1 MFQSQ
6 EGMAQQSRQFH
17 WDKRKRQYI
26 QLQPGEKVKAGKR
39 LKTESGASVAAKKG
53 PSGLYKKWSKAHQT
67 RIAPVGQMEDE
78 KAGDGSGLADRSGSV
93 SLRLPST
100 PCALPPQ
107 LMLCSFRSWLSCCAA
122 HCVLRL
128 SSKRLQISKW
138 RQGMEEPNEAEES
151 GREGSKGR
159 AESPCPGASLSSM
172 LIIVL
177 IVNQSSVQPYFRCGK
192 ETTHVLSIYN
202 VILHFR

>member
-78 KAGDGSGLADRSGSV
+78 KAGDSSGLADRSGSV
-93 SLRLPST
+93 SFRLASP
-100 PCALPPQ
+100 PCGPCPH
-107 LMLCSFRSWLSCCAA
+107 SFRSWSSNCPA
-122 HCVLRL
+122 HHVLRL
-128 SSKRLQISKW
+128 TVSFERLQVPEW
-138 RQGMEEPNEAEES
+138 RQGMEKPNEAEAF
-151 GREGSKGR
+151 GGEGSKGR
-159 AESPCPGASLSSM
+159 AESPCTGVSLSSV
-172 LIIVL
+172 LNIIL
-177 IVNQSSVQPYFRCGK
+177 WQSRVQSHFECGQQSK
-192 ETTHVLSIYN
+192 HLLCIYN
-202 VILHFR
+202 LFLHFR

>member
-1 MFQSQ
+1 MGNWKPLTEGHSKLLRIGLLSYADFNTCSSSLLQRSSVCLQPQ

-78 KAGDGSGLADRSGSV
+78 KAGDGSGLADRSDSV
-93 SLRLPST
+93 SFRLASP
-100 PCALPPQ
+100 PCA
-107 LMLCSFRSWLSCCAA
+107 
-122 HCVLRL
+122 
-128 SSKRLQISKW
+128 
-138 RQGMEEPNEAEES
+138 
-151 GREGSKGR
+151 
-159 AESPCPGASLSSM
+159 PCPLS
-172 LIIVL
+172 
-177 IVNQSSVQPYFRCGK
+177 
-192 ETTHVLSIYN
+192 
-202 VILHFR
+202 